1 MRSELKTDSN
11 DSSENKTIEND
22 INDANKKYSG
32 QKLIPNKNKNTDK
45 TDLKMHDIG

>member
-1 MRSELKTDSN
+1 MKTDSN

-32 QKLIPNKNKNTDK
+32 QKLIPNKNTDK